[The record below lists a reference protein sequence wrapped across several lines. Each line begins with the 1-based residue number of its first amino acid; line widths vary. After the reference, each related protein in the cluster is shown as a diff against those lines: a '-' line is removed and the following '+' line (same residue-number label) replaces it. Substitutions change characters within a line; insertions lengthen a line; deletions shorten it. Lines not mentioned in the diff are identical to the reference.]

1 MVTEPVEVTSGI
13 RKTGRIAD
21 LTGGL
26 GVDSWAFGEVA
37 AEVLYNEMN
46 PELAAAAR
54 HNFKALGA
62 TNIFIKNSEATADS
76 VEGIIGD
83 FWPDIIFLDPARR
96 DLAGKRSFCWRTA
109 RPTC

>member
-1 MVTEPVEVTSGI
+1 MEW
-13 RKTGRIAD
+13 
-21 LTGGL
+21 
-26 GVDSWAFGEVA
+26 DSWAFGEVA

-96 DLAGKRSFCWRTA
+96 DLAGKKVFLLEDCSPDVLKMLPKLLGISRFVFLKLSLW
-109 RPTC
+109 PT